1 MMQLRGGLEKQEI
14 DVRAMHTIQLLAESL
29 E

>member
-1 MMQLRGGLEKQEI
+1 LRGGLEKQEI